1 MIQVWYPVQSYHLEI
16 ISSSTCLTV
25 HADTSF
31 DRGRQATCYSTCEQ
45 INELLLTPWGLLEC
59 MCERGFLCWQSTQR
73 GSMCE
78 KKTRVSSGIL
88 HLVLISFILKWLSG
102 CVLVCMYT
110 VKGSAW
116 FFIHKPV
123 FTGVTPNT
131 LQTQH
136 IQETQVTQGED
147 GTSCSLLFHCLI
159 SQRLFNMQLTEH
171 KEGSLPPHQLYFIIL
186 QSLQE
191 CTLR

>member
-1 MIQVWYPVQSYHLEI
+1 
-16 ISSSTCLTV
+16 
-25 HADTSF
+25 
-31 DRGRQATCYSTCEQ
+31 
-45 INELLLTPWGLLEC
+45 
-59 MCERGFLCWQSTQR
+59 
-73 GSMCE
+73 
-78 KKTRVSSGIL
+78 
-88 HLVLISFILKWLSG
+88 
-102 CVLVCMYT
+102 MYT